1 MFDTIKTII
10 KHCATGI
17 DGVTYDVA
25 RIGGMIGVF
34 AQIMLSSVQLWAHH
48 VFDPSGF
55 GIGIGAIIGGA
66 GAAVG
71 LKSKTEPGQP
81 RAPSSPPFNGPG

>member
-1 MFDTIKTII
+1 MGLLKTII

-25 RIGGMIGVF
+25 RIGGMIGIF
-34 AQIMLSSVQLWAHH
+34 AHVTLAAVQLWLHH
-48 VFDPSGF
+48 IFDPSGF
-55 GIGIGAIIGGA
+55 GVGLGAIIGGA

-71 LKSKTEPGQP
+71 LKAKTEPP
-81 RAPSSPPFNGPG
+81 APASTFIPPQGGPG